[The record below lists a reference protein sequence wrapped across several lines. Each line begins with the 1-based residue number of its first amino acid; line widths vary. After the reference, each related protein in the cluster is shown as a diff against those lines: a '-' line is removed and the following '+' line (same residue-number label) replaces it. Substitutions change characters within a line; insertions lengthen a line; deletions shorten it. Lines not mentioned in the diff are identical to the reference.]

1 MVSASLCRMRVC
13 NSVTESEVERAKRVL
28 KSSML
33 MQLDGEL
40 RGLKVV
46 SLVISFSVEIR
57 SV

>member
-1 MVSASLCRMRVC
+1 MTSASLYRMRVC

-46 SLVISFSVEIR
+46 SLVVSSSVEIH

>member
-1 MVSASLCRMRVC
+1 MSLASLYRMRVC

-40 RGLKVV
+40 RGSKVV
-46 SLVISFSVEIR
+46 SLVVSSSVEIH